1 MRVQRLLTALLLAVV
16 AGAAAHA
23 EPVAWRMDAAA
34 SRLTFTPRLA
44 GGEFASRFE
53 RFDVALRLDAAD
65 LPQSSLQVTVDLL
78 SARTGDTDRDATL
91 QGADFFATARWPKAR
106 FVSSSIRS
114 LGGNRYE
121 ARGKLTLR
129 DVTLDVVVPFR
140 LEQEASSAGKARMT
154 GATTLRRLQFG
165 VGQGEW
171 RSTEWLDDSVR
182 VEFALALTASDHH

>member
-1 MRVQRLLTALLLAVV
+1 MRAQRLLAGLLLAVV
-16 AGAAAHA
+16 AGAMAHA
-23 EPVAWRMDAAA
+23 EPTAWEMDTSA

-44 GGEFASRFE
+44 GGEFTSRFE
-53 RFDVALRLDAAD
+53 RFDVALRLDTAD
-65 LPQSSLQVTVDLL
+65 LPNSSLQVTVDLL

-106 FVSSSIRS
+106 FVSNAIRG

-140 LEQEASSAGKARMT
+140 FEQEASTGGKARMT
-154 GATTLRRLQFG
+154 GATTVRRLPFG

-171 RSTEWLDDSVR
+171 RSTDWLDDSVR
-182 VEFALALTASDHH
+182 VEFTLALAAPR